1 MSSDLETIKLVKT
14 WRRAILL
21 MVPSMLLWVPCLA
34 VSIVFFLNDELYRLT
49 VFDPQSH
56 TSLVDGYRSSA
67 RKMNGYESFSC
78 TTRRTGYPG
87 EADEREPLLRA
98 MEFAQGAT
106 GSRSLRVGHY
116 KWAFVVRPLERLD
129 LAPLRRGTAITREDY
144 AAYWQF
150 REFESNV
157 VEPYCEAQEA
167 RAAEGLPPLPP
178 IPVYAQA
185 RAILL
190 DAADKMEAT
199 LERYAEVRPWLLAF
213 FYAWI
218 AYSLFG
224 FFCAFRVLRLT
235 RRIKER
241 LGQGSASDAAAAR

>member
-1 MSSDLETIKLVKT
+1 MTPDLVTAALTKT
-14 WRRAILL
+14 WRRTIFV

-34 VSIVFFLNDELYRLT
+34 LSIVFFLNDELYRLALW
-49 VFDPQSH
+49 DPEVNA
-56 TSLVDGYRSSA
+56 SLESEYREA
-67 RKMNGYESFSC
+67 ANRLGDHEGFAC
-78 TTRRTGYPG
+78 TTRRTGYPD
-87 EADEREPLLRA
+87 EVDEREPLLRA
-98 MEFAQGAT
+98 VELARGAER
-106 GSRSLRVGHY
+106 GRSLQVGRH
-116 KWAFVVRPLERLD
+116 KWAFVLGPVERLH
-129 LAPLRRGTAITREDY
+129 LALLRGGTAIDREQNRGGQTVDD
-144 AAYWQF
+144 F
-150 REFESNV
+150 HDDVIVPF
-157 VEPYCEAQEA
+157 CEAQEA

-199 LERYAEVRPWLLAF
+199 LARYAEVRPWLLAF

-235 RRIKER
+235 RRIRER